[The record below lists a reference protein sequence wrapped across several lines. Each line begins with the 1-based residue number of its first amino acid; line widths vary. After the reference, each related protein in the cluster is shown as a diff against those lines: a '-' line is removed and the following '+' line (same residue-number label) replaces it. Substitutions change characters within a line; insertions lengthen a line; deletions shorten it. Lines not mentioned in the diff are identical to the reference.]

1 MVKAGEIYDIW
12 FRFKPPIL
20 PGQASGKFR
29 PALVLSV
36 NPNGTATVVAIKIT
50 GSAPTPRFPSRV
62 PIVDYTSV
70 GLSKVSYA
78 EIDSEIVI
86 RIIGTS
92 IYRGTLNPS
101 DFNNVLR
108 TYISYQ
114 RSIRRRPTR

>member
-12 FRFKPPIL
+12 FPFKPPIL
-20 PGQASGKFR
+20 PGQPSGKFR

-36 NPNGTATVVAIKIT
+36 DPNGTATVVAIKIT
-50 GSAPTPRFPSRV
+50 GSAPTPRFPFRV
-62 PIVDYTSV
+62 PIVDYTSA

-86 RIIGTS
+86 RITGTS

-114 RSIRRRPTR
+114 RSVRRRPTR